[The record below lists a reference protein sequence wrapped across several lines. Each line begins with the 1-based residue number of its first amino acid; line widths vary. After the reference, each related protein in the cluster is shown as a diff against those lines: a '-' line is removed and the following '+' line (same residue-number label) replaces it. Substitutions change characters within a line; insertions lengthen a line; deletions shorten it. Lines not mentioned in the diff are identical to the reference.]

1 MADSRE
7 SKDTIRLDM
16 DRIPDHIG
24 IIMDGNGRW
33 ANERGL
39 PRSAG
44 HQAGVE
50 TIREVIKE
58 CNRLRVKHLTLYAF
72 STENWKR
79 SQREVSFLME
89 LLVRY
94 LRNEFNELH
103 ANNVIIDSIGE
114 IEGLPGAAR
123 RELKSAYEKTR
134 GNTGVHLYL
143 ALNYGGQREIV
154 QAAKK
159 AYEDLKAERLQLE
172 DLNEKSFSR
181 YLYAGAIPE
190 PELIIRPSG
199 EHRLSNFM
207 LYQSAYAE
215 FWSSEIY
222 WPDFQ
227 AQDLRQAISDY
238 QSRDRRF
245 GGAPKD
251 RGDNGQI

>member
-1 MADSRE
+1 MADTSG
-7 SKDTIRLDM
+7 SKGAISLDM
-16 DRIPDHIG
+16 DRIPRHIG

-50 TIREVIKE
+50 TIRDVIKE
-58 CNRLRVKHLTLYAF
+58 CNRLKVKYLTLYAF

-79 SQREVSFLME
+79 SKTEVNFLME

-94 LRNEFNELH
+94 LRKEFNELH
-103 ANNVIIDSIGE
+103 ANNVIIDVIGDV
-114 IEGLPGAAR
+114 EGLPKAAQ
-123 RELKSAYEKTR
+123 RELKSAHEKTR
-134 GNTGVHLYL
+134 NNTGVHLYL

-154 QAAKK
+154 QGAIK
-159 AYEDLKAERLQLE
+159 AFEDLKMGTLKLE
-172 DLNEKSFSR
+172 DLDEKSFSR
-181 YLYAGAIPE
+181 YLYAGGIPE

-222 WPDFQ
+222 WPDFR
-227 AQDLRQAISDY
+227 AEDLRQAISDY
-238 QSRDRRF
+238 QNRDRRF
-245 GGAPKD
+245 GGT
-251 RGDNGQI
+251 REGSGD